1 MAKKILFGTKAQ
13 QSLLN
18 GVNILANAV
27 KATLG
32 PKGRNVAFD
41 RGYGSPL
48 ITKDGVTVARQIEL
62 EDPFENLG
70 AQAVKDVASKTADVA
85 GDGTT
90 TATVL
95 AQAILQ
101 EGILLVTAGSNPMDL
116 KRGIDKATAQIIQH
130 LESQAV
136 KVTGRK
142 EIEQIATISA
152 NSDAFIGKQIA
163 DAMEKVGKD
172 GVITVEEAKGMV
184 SELVVVEGMKF
195 DRGYLSPH
203 FVTDEQK
210 NEAVLHDPL
219 IFIFEGKISSIKSI
233 YPVLEIA
240 SKAGRSL
247 LIIAED
253 VDGDALSTL
262 VVNKMRGILKVVAVK
277 SPAFGDRKTATLEDM
292 ALVTNARFICK
303 AEGYSNADSVILSD
317 LGSAKKVIVTKDS
330 TTIVEGEGD
339 KESIALRI
347 ESLRGQVEN
356 STSEFDKQMLK
367 ERLAKLSGGVAVI
380 KVGAATEVEMKEI
393 KDRIDDALAATRA
406 AVQEGIIPGGGC
418 ALLHAQKCL
427 NPENLT
433 TEEALGMNIIRKA
446 IESPIRCIASNG
458 GYEPS
463 IVVEKVRLMANM
475 YGFDARG
482 NKFCDMLEQGIID
495 PVKVTRCALQ
505 NAASIAGLLLTTEA
519 VIANIKEPK
528 NTNVV
533 SADQVIGR
541 M

>member
-1 MAKKILFGTKAQ
+1 MVKKILFGTKAQ
-13 QSLLN
+13 QSLFH
-18 GVNILANAV
+18 GVNKLANAV

-70 AQAVKDVASKTADVA
+70 AQAVKDVASKTAEVA

-95 AQAILQ
+95 AQSIIN
-101 EGILLVTAGSNPMDL
+101 EGMLLVTAGSNPMDL
-116 KRGIDKATAQIIQH
+116 KRGIDKATAQIISH
-130 LESQAV
+130 LESQAI
-136 KVTGRK
+136 KVTNRK

-152 NSDAFIGKQIA
+152 NSDSFIGKQIA
-163 DAMEKVGKD
+163 DAMERVGKD

-203 FVTDEQK
+203 FVTDAEK
-210 NEAVLHDPL
+210 NECVLHDPL
-219 IFIFEGKISSIKSI
+219 IFVFENKISSIKSI

-240 SKAGRSL
+240 SKANRSI

-253 VDGDALSTL
+253 IDGDALSTL
-262 VVNKMRGILKVVAVK
+262 VVNKMRGVIQLAAVK
-277 SPAFGDRKTATLEDM
+277 SPAFGDRRIATMEDI
-292 ALVTNARFICK
+292 ALVTGAQFICT
-303 AEGYSNADSVILSD
+303 AAGYTNADAVIPSD
-317 LGSAKKVIVTKDS
+317 LGTAKKVIITKDS
-330 TTIVEGEGD
+330 TTIVEGKGD
-339 KESIALRI
+339 KDKIAERI
-347 ESLRGQVEN
+347 ESIRGQIAH
-356 STSEFDKQMLK
+356 STSDFDTQMLK
-367 ERLAKLSGGVAVI
+367 ERLAKLAGGVAVI

-406 AVQEGIIPGGGC
+406 AVEEGIVAGGGC
-418 ALLHAQKCL
+418 ALLNAQAAL
-427 NPENLT
+427 NPEGLSQ
-433 TEEALGMNIIRKA
+433 EEVLGMNIIRKA
-446 IESPIRCIASNG
+446 IESPIRSILSNG

-463 IVVEKVRLMANM
+463 VIIEKIRNSSNM
-475 YGFDARG
+475 NGFDARM
-482 NKFCDMLEQGIID
+482 NKYCNMIEEGIID

-505 NAASIAGLLLTTEA
+505 NAASIAGLLLTTEC
-519 VIANIKEPK
+519 VIANIKDPK
-528 NTNVV
+528 KDM
-533 SADQVIGR
+533 AQVPLQNLLK
-541 M
+541 